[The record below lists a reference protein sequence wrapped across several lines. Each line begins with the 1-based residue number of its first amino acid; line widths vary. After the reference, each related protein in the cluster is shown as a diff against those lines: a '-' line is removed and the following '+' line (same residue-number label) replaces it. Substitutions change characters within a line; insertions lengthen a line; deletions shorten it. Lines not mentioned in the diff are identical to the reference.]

1 MINRELIKKLP
12 RSLGVYIFKK
22 GKQTLYIGKSV
33 NIRSRILSH
42 FENSRLDPKENLLIK
57 EANKIK
63 YFLVNCEFDALIL
76 EAKLIKKYQPKYNI
90 RWRDDKNFLW
100 IKITVNEQF
109 PKVFL
114 VRKEDDNQSVYIGP
128 FTSKK
133 EAQIILRETR
143 KIVPFCSEKKINVQP
158 CFYSKLGLCNP
169 CPNFI
174 FFIKDKKIK
183 KKLTK
188 EYQRNI
194 RLVIEILKGNTN
206 RLYNKINKKIKSL
219 VKKEKF
225 EEAIF
230 WRKILTA
237 INNLL
242 NRKINLDI
250 DYKIESL
257 NQLKMLEKFL
267 ASYFSIKKLN
277 RIEGFDV
284 SNLSFQEATASMV
297 VFTEG
302 VADLNQYRKFKIKTT
317 EKSDSAMLAETIK
330 RRLNNPWPLPQLI
343 LIDGGI
349 NQLKASLNVLK
360 QKKLD
365 IPIISIAKNPDRV
378 FIIKNEQIIKI
389 SLKKIPGWQI
399 LASVRD
405 ESHRFAR
412 KYHLLLRRK
421 KIIN

>member
-1 MINRELIKKLP
+1 MINKQIIQKLP
-12 RSLGVYIFKK
+12 SSLGVYIFKK
-22 GKQTLYIGKSV
+22 EKQILYIGKSV
-33 NIRSRILSH
+33 NIRARIFSH
-42 FENSRLDPKENLLIK
+42 LENSRLDPKENLLIN
-57 EANKIK
+57 EANEIK
-63 YFLVNCEFDALIL
+63 YFLVNSEFEALIL
-76 EAKLIKKYQPKYNI
+76 EAKLIKKYQPKYNT

-100 IKITVNEQF
+100 IKITVAEQF

-114 VRKEDDNQSVYIGP
+114 VRKENDNQSVYIGP

-133 EAQIILRETR
+133 EAEMILRETR
-143 KIVPFCSEKKINVQP
+143 KIAPFCSDKKINIRP
-158 CFYSKLGLCNP
+158 CFYSKIGLCNP

-174 FFIKDKKIK
+174 FFLKNKKIK
-183 KKLTK
+183 KKLAK

-194 RLVIEILKGNTN
+194 RLLIEILKGNTN
-206 RLYNKINKKIKSL
+206 RLLNKINKKIKFL
-219 VKKEKF
+219 VDKEKF

-230 WRKILTA
+230 WRKILKA
-237 INNLL
+237 MNNLL
-242 NRKINLDI
+242 NKKIDLNT
-250 DYKIESL
+250 DYKFESL
-257 NQLKMLEKFL
+257 NQLKMLEKFI
-267 ASYFSIKKLN
+267 AQYFSIKKLD

-302 VADLNQYRKFKIKTT
+302 IADLSQYRRFKIKTV
-317 EKSDSAMLAETIK
+317 EKSDTAMLAEAIR
-330 RRLNNPWPLPQLI
+330 RRLNNNWPLPQLI

-349 NQLKASLNVLK
+349 NQLKVSSKVIK

-378 FIIKNEQIIKI
+378 FIIKNKKIIKI
-389 SLKKIPGWQI
+389 PLRKIPGWQI
-399 LASVRD
+399 LSSIRD

-412 KYHLLLRRK
+412 KYHLFLRRK